1 MSGTENLSSV
11 KVGTDYE
18 KFVQAI
24 YQTLL
29 NEDGLGTVKVEQNKT
44 DLVGKSG
51 CAHQLDVY
59 WEFQLGGQTYRTAIE
74 CKAYASEVKIGN
86 IRDFYG
92 VLADVPNLNGIFV
105 TLVGFQS
112 GAKKYADHY
121 GISLKELR
129 EPADEDYDGRIQKIH
144 VKVHLVMA
152 EIKALKPKIND
163 TFLASLKEGEEI
175 EATFNGTNYDP
186 YLVDSKGG
194 SVASYE
200 EIREALP
207 TTQTTALGMKTQLKF
222 QDAHIRANDGR
233 LIAIDH
239 IDVEYDVLVDIEDIK
254 ILGKK
259 IARAIIKDVK
269 SGDVKFVS

>member
-1 MSGTENLSSV
+1 MSGIDKSSSV
-11 KVGTDYE
+11 KVGNDYE

-105 TLVGFQS
+105 TLVGYQS

-121 GISLKELR
+121 GISLKELK
-129 EPADEDYDGRIQKIH
+129 EPADEDYEGRIQKIH
-144 VKVHLVMA
+144 VNVHLVMA
-152 EIKALKPKIND
+152 DIKALKPKIND
-163 TFLASLKEGEEI
+163 AFLANLKEGEEI
-175 EATFNGTNYDP
+175 EATFDGTNYDP

-194 SVASYE
+194 SIASYE
-200 EIREALP
+200 AMRQALP
-207 TTQTTALGMKTQLKF
+207 ITQATALGMKAQLKF
-222 QDAHIRANDGR
+222 PGAHIRANDGR

-239 IDVEYDVLVDIEDIK
+239 IDVEYDVLVDIEDIE

-269 SGDVKFVS
+269 SGDVKFVT